1 MRDYVIS
8 SDTTCDLPTD
18 YCKTHDIDIHPL
30 FYRFGE
36 DDALYGGDSQLD
48 PTEFYRRMR
57 DGEMPTTV
65 ATNPEDSKTYF
76 KKRIEEGKNILHI
89 SFSSALSSSFQNTAL
104 AASELMEEYPE
115 AKILVIDSLCAS
127 LGEGLLVYLA
137 MQQKEAGKSIDE
149 VADYVRMTIPHL
161 SHQFTVDDLNHLY
174 RGGRV
179 SKATAVVG
187 SIINIKPLL
196 HVNDLGQLIPIG
208 KIRGRKKS
216 LIALVDKMA
225 ESIGSQKNGVFMIS
239 HGDSIDDANFVADL
253 VKERTGIKDCL
264 INYICPTI
272 GAHAGPG
279 TIALFF
285 LADHR

>member
-8 SDTTCDLPTD
+8 SDTTCDLPD
-18 YCKTHDIDIHPL
+18 DFCKTHDIDIHPL

-36 DDALYGGDSQLD
+36 DNVLYGGDKQLD
-48 PTEFYRRMR
+48 PKDFYARMR
-57 DGEMPTTV
+57 AGEMPTTV

-76 KKRIEEGKNILHI
+76 KKRLEEGKDILHI
-89 SFSSALSSSFQNTAL
+89 SFSSALSSSYQNTAL
-104 AASELMEEYPE
+104 AASELMEEYPDS
-115 AKILVIDSLCAS
+115 KIIVIDSLCAS

-137 MQQKEAGKSIDE
+137 TQQKDAGKTIDE
-149 VADYVRMTIPHL
+149 VSEYVNTTLPHL

-179 SKATAVVG
+179 SKATAIVG
-187 SIINIKPLL
+187 TIINIKPLL
-196 HVNDLGQLIPIG
+196 HVNDIGQLIAVG
-208 KIRGRKKS
+208 KVRGRKKS
-216 LIALVDKMA
+216 LIALVDKMVA
-225 ESIGSQKNGVFMIS
+225 SIGTQKNGIFMIS

-253 VKERTGIKDCL
+253 VKEKTGINECL

-272 GAHAGPG
+272 GSHSGPG

-285 LADHR
+285 LADYR